1 MRNIGILIILLTF
14 CCGFAKGQEPMN
26 RGQKSRNFASVEPV
40 HVSTTLIDKKSKLE
54 VLKKGGHRSFDLK
67 LPTGSRITKIAQ
79 AESPTHFVLVYQY
92 NILKDGTNSQLIVI
106 DKRSLE
112 LVAQKEL
119 HSFNISEP
127 LIHGQSFFIALA
139 GYVGEYSL
147 HSGSVLWE
155 FKNLYG
161 RPYYF
166 DGVSDGET
174 IEVDGH
180 MVHFGPRFPV
190 DRLLKRIDVEDESM

>member
-1 MRNIGILIILLTF
+1 M
-14 CCGFAKGQEPMN
+14 
-26 RGQKSRNFASVEPV
+26 
-40 HVSTTLIDKKSKLE
+40 E
-54 VLKKGGHRSFDLK
+54 VLKKGGYRTFDLN
-67 LPTGSRITKIAQ
+67 LPAGSKITKTAQ
-79 AESPTHFVLVYQY
+79 AESPTHFILVYQY
-92 NILKDGTNSQLIVI
+92 NILQDGTNSQLIVV
-106 DKRSLE
+106 DKRSLN
-112 LVAQKEL
+112 LVTQKEL

-147 HSGSVLWE
+147 TSGSVLWE
-155 FKNLYG
+155 FKNRYG

-166 DGVSDGET
+166 DVVSDGEV

-190 DRLLKRIDVEDESM
+190 DRILKRIDVQDESM